1 MSALHPVQNI
11 FYLSLELVAITSPS
25 LPALSALILVPIW
38 GSISHILSVT
48 HKSQCDNVK
57 NRSLDIFIWLL
68 HNINDP
74 HYIFSDCLTL
84 QLWRDG
90 REAER
95 GLPNTKGSVNLS
107 EYIGC
112 EHSFNLD
119 KEANTIALIFRAIV
133 VLFAFEEKETLIK
146 WQVIMN
152 WSETLDVNH
161 SN

>member
-1 MSALHPVQNI
+1 MCIWRLR
-11 FYLSLELVAITSPS
+11 LITD
-25 LPALSALILVPIW
+25 
-38 GSISHILSVT
+38 G
-48 HKSQCDNVK
+48 
-57 NRSLDIFIWLL
+57 R
-68 HNINDP
+68 
-74 HYIFSDCLTL
+74 YIFSDCLTL

-95 GLPNTKGSVNLS
+95 GIPNTKGSINLS

-146 WQVIMN
+146 WQVIIN
-152 WSETLDVNH
+152 
-161 SN
+161 